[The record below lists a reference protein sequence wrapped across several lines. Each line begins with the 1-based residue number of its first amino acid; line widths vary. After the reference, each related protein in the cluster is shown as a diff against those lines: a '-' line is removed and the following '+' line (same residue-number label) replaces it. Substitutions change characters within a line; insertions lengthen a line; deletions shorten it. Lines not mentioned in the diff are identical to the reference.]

1 MIVNKCA
8 LNKKESNMSAKFKR
22 QRLFVATLAALS
34 ALAMGI
40 ATAAYAATLTLNPG
54 DTVTIQ
60 PNYPTTVTCAA
71 GPAAPDCTRAIATY
85 QSRYNACKRSYPAST
100 CYNNE
105 WPAFKSRA
113 PACVVDAFDV
123 CVQTCEESYP
133 SSTCFNNCR

>member
-1 MIVNKCA
+1 MKTQI
-8 LNKKESNMSAKFKR
+8 AKNRYVF
-22 QRLFVATLAALS
+22 AALAALCS
-34 ALAMGI
+34 LAIGV
-40 ATAAYAATLTLNPG
+40 ATAAYAATLNLNPG

-60 PNYPTTVTCAA
+60 PNFPTTVTCAA
-71 GPAAPDCTRAIATY
+71 GPAAPDCTRPIATY

-113 PACVVDAFDV
+113 PACVVDAFDI

>member
-1 MIVNKCA
+1 MKTQISKNRYVFA
-8 LNKKESNMSAKFKR
+8 A
-22 QRLFVATLAALS
+22 LAALCS
-34 ALAMGI
+34 LAIGV
-40 ATAAYAATLTLNPG
+40 ATAAYAATLNLNPG

-60 PNYPTTVTCAA
+60 PNFPTTVTCAA